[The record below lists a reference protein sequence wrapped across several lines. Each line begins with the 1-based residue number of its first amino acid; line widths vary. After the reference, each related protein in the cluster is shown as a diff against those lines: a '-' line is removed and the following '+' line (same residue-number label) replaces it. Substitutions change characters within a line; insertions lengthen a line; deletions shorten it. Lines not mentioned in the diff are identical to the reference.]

1 MKNRIKELRQ
11 GHGVTQA
18 ALAKYLGVAQN
29 TLSYWEQGKYDI
41 DNASLQ
47 KIADF
52 FNCSVDCILCRSEV
66 KRNNPTEDLIG
77 EFLSDYEK
85 QIILAFRKQPEM
97 QEGVCR
103 LLGVEYILPKVDQTK
118 KPSSSISND
127 ICSSVE
133 KGEATSV
140 VTNTNTK

>member
-29 TLSYWEQGKYDI
+29 TLSYWEQGKYDV

-52 FNCSVDCILCRSEV
+52 F
-66 KRNNPTEDLIG
+66 
-77 EFLSDYEK
+77 
-85 QIILAFRKQPEM
+85 
-97 QEGVCR
+97 
-103 LLGVEYILPKVDQTK
+103 
-118 KPSSSISND
+118 
-127 ICSSVE
+127 
-133 KGEATSV
+133 
-140 VTNTNTK
+140 

>member
-29 TLSYWEQGKYDI
+29 TLSYWEQGKYDV

-52 FNCSVDCILCRSEV
+52 
-66 KRNNPTEDLIG
+66 LIVPLIV
-77 EFLSDYEK
+77 FC
-85 QIILAFRKQPEM
+85 AA
-97 QEGVCR
+97 
-103 LLGVEYILPKVDQTK
+103 PK
-118 KPSSSISND
+118 
-127 ICSSVE
+127 
-133 KGEATSV
+133 
-140 VTNTNTK
+140 